1 MFSNGIWP
9 NKALLYDVV
18 GCCTWKILF
27 CSYLLSV
34 FVYVYGQWYVQI
46 RPRDLIVRWPET
58 DSHIAD
64 LNFVYCLH
72 FMWSLHISVTVN
84 SFLFNQYQWRYL
96 VQQDYHIGM
105 AELCVMQ

>member
-1 MFSNGIWP
+1 MEDFVL
-9 NKALLYDVV
+9 KLLVV
-18 GCCTWKILF
+18 CICLCLWAK
-27 CSYLLSV
+27 
-34 FVYVYGQWYVQI
+34 YVQI